1 MQILFSWS
9 CHFICYFILCT
20 GASRQPPSNLADI
33 VTSDAILNS
42 GVLEDPEVRAQLIA
56 LLPEGMN
63 RSLDACC
70 LSLL

>member
-1 MQILFSWS
+1 MVMPFYLSFYS
-9 CHFICYFILCT
+9 FCT